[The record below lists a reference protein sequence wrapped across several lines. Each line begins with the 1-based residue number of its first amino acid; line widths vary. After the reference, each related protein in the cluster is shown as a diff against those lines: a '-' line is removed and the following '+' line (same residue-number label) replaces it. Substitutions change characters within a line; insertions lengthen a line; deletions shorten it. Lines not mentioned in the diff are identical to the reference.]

1 MISVSNDQLPPVR
14 SSSHRLR
21 VFQRSQSRLFSLR
34 DCALRARAVVWN
46 RRLDCAS
53 CERCDSRAS
62 KPIFCHLWPM
72 LTCRLPTCRV
82 QEIMEDCTPAAAAL
96 LALLIVIRM
105 PGETSISREPDHPSA
120 DDYGYW
126 QQLRQRDGLPTLV
139 AEAQQQQRKQQQQ
152 RHQKHLAYWCPTG
165 SH

>member
-1 MISVSNDQLPPVR
+1 
-14 SSSHRLR
+14 
-21 VFQRSQSRLFSLR
+21 
-34 DCALRARAVVWN
+34 
-46 RRLDCAS
+46 
-53 CERCDSRAS
+53 
-62 KPIFCHLWPM
+62 M

-139 AEAQQQQRKQQQQ
+139 AEAQQHVVPRRVPGGEEAVLRSLSLPALVVTIDSDILYPPSEQEYLARAMPNA
-152 RHQKHLAYWCPTG
+152 RHVVVNSNNGHDGFLLEQEAISAAIVDFLSELDAQ
-165 SH
+165 